1 MNTEELLD
9 SLFSL
14 LEQRCGTIAVTDFT
28 GFLNREQTLGTVL
41 LPYTGHHAPF
51 CAAVSSI
58 RPATPGASGAAGSM
72 RTCAKGPPDPS

>member
-14 LEQRCGTIAVTDFT
+14 LEQRCGTVAVKDFT
-28 GFLNREQTLGTVL
+28 GFLNREQTLGTAL

-51 CAAVSSI
+51 CAAVKQH
-58 RPATPGASGAAGSM
+58 PACYARCVRCSPG
-72 RTCAKGPPDPS
+72 P